1 MNSQAPQLICSAAF
15 TVSKRASQLTKI
27 YYFQR
32 RSVCLSLDLVEI
44 LLYGNPEKLLR
55 TADNTYSYMVII
67 SNLSKT

>member
-1 MNSQAPQLICSAAF
+1 MNSLAPQLIYSAAF
-15 TVSKRASQLTKI
+15 TASKRASQLTKI

>member
-27 YYFQR
+27 SYFQR

-44 LLYGNPEKLLR
+44 LLYGNP
-55 TADNTYSYMVII
+55 
-67 SNLSKT
+67 